1 MFYFYRNSLFQG
13 LRPDFLPRPSRFI
26 HTVHPVLLAGLCLFS
41 AFLNGQEPGAP
52 LRIVEVIERPA
63 SQDTE
68 WRFLRYKGDMEAITR
83 KFDRADRFEERMI
96 PLVDMCGLYLRIVG
110 DSRFARSEDLQGY
123 RGRIAKRLQA
133 AMRELK
139 KQNEVLAAEKPDSMA
154 KAEKSDPNMPEALFS
169 RNFSTA
175 VMDTHWQ
182 LAAGFCG
189 GAGSFSFRSNG
200 LHGSS
205 GYFFRGSNAGEPF
218 DNGPELVALIEAI
231 LHPDFWASGGG
242 SGVLHYYRPFRVLVV
257 RATTEVHE
265 DLTMFLKALR

>member
-1 MFYFYRNSLFQG
+1 MSLGKQALFRVPLSGLLAKSSRPCRWLIPLFLTASLF
-13 LRPDFLPRPSRFI
+13 FA
-26 HTVHPVLLAGLCLFS
+26 TC
-41 AFLNGQEPGAP
+41 LNGQETPSSP
-52 LRIVEVIERPA
+52 RIVEVIDR
-63 SQDTE
+63 SDTLDPE
-68 WRFLRYKGDMEAITR
+68 WRLQRYKKDMEAITR
-83 KFDRADRFEERMI
+83 KFDRAGQFDERLV

-110 DSRFARSEDLQGY
+110 DSRFARSSDLQGY
-123 RGRIAKRLQA
+123 RGRIARRLQTA
-133 AMRELK
+133 AKELK
-139 KQNEVLAAEKPDSMA
+139 KQAEILASERPDSLA
-154 KAEKSDPNMPEALFS
+154 GVKANEAGSPEALFS
-169 RNFSTA
+169 RDFSTA

-189 GAGSFSFRSNG
+189 GAGSFSFHANG

-205 GYFFRGSNAGEPF
+205 GYFFRGMNAGEPA

-265 DLTMFLKALR
+265 DLTMFLNALR

>member
-1 MFYFYRNSLFQG
+1 MWHRNTLFRG
-13 LRPDFLPRPSRFI
+13 LLSGIFPPPTGIL
-26 HTVHPVLLAGLCLFS
+26 HTVQPVLIFGLCLVS
-41 AFLNGQEPGAP
+41 ACLNGQEPGTP
-52 LRIVEVIERPA
+52 LQIVEVIERPA

-68 WRFLRYKGDMEAITR
+68 WRFLRYKGDLEAITR
-83 KFDRADRFEERMI
+83 KFDRGEGLEERLNS
-96 PLVDMCGLYLRIVG
+96 LVDMCGLYLRIVG

-133 AMRELK
+133 AMRDLK
-139 KQNEVLAAEKPDSMA
+139 KQNEVLAAERPDSMA
-154 KAEKSDPNMPEALFS
+154 ANEKNDPASSEALFS
-169 RNFSTA
+169 RDFSTA
-175 VMDTHWQ
+175 VLDTHWQ

-189 GAGSFSFRSNG
+189 GAGSFSFYSNG

-205 GYFFRGSNAGEPF
+205 GYFFRFRGSNAGEPF

-265 DLTMFLKALR
+265 DLTMFLEALR